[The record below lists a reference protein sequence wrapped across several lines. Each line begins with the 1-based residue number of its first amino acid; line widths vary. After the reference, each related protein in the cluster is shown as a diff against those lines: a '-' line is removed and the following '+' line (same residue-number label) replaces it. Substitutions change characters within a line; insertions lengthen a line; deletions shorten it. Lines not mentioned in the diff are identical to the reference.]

1 MESRKWLGFLLV
13 LIAVIASLEYLPR
26 DLLVRVAIPQDASY
40 PLNEGPSG
48 TSILWRAL
56 EKRGFKTKIVYGL
69 SGMPDLAGYK
79 DLVYLAVGGVTRE
92 GTGLKEA
99 YSLLEKARAR
109 GLRIHYVLLDEAPTP
124 PVRDL
129 TRQASLLIC
138 GSIPPQIR
146 GILNSTISTFYGL
159 VQGEGYD
166 IPTGFTGYIT
176 FTGDPIVYPVKPLL
190 PQELNSFTA
199 IAAAWPY
206 PAEPYQGKWYI
217 VGVECRSARG
227 SVVLIADSTIAVN
240 LVTGTYNKSLDYIV
254 NLIADRVASPETTL
268 VVSDEELYVAPGNE
282 NVQLILSLHPSIL
295 LLAAS
300 RLYGKAESVATS
312 LMAKKGLTP
321 LLIAGIASI
330 LASAALYSSLP
341 PRTGKEG
348 RRGSRIA
355 GFGAILS
362 SLKTLFAPLDSVVP
376 LCSIASRY
384 LELPVSGVSHNVER
398 ELNRL
403 KDSIVRECSRV
414 ERMRVFSRFLP
425 VWGLVKRRLESSLV
439 VYLSLAGIYDYEEAQ
454 RVVKGGGSGRG

>member
-48 TSILWRAL
+48 TSILWRTL
-56 EKRGFKTKIVYGL
+56 EERGFDTKIVYGL
-69 SGMPDLAGYK
+69 SGTPDFSGYR

-99 YSLLEKARAR
+99 YSLLEKARTR

-138 GSIPPQIR
+138 GSSPPQIR

-159 VQGEGYD
+159 IQGKGYD

-190 PQELNSFTA
+190 PQGLGPFTA

-227 SVVLIADSTIAVN
+227 TVVLIADSTIAVN
-240 LVTGTYNKSLDYIV
+240 LVAETHSKSLDYIV
-254 NLIADRVASPETTL
+254 NLIAERVESPETTL

-282 NVQLILSLHPSIL
+282 NLQLVLSLHPSIL

-300 RLYGKAESVATS
+300 QLYGMAESVATS
-312 LMAKKGLTP
+312 IMARRGLTP

-341 PRTGKEG
+341 PKIKKEG
-348 RRGSRIA
+348 ERGRIA
-355 GFGAILS
+355 GFSAVLS
-362 SLKTLFAPLDSVVP
+362 SLRSLFASLDSVMP
-376 LCSIASRY
+376 LCTMASKY
-384 LELPVSGVSHNVER
+384 LGLPTSRTSHNVER
-398 ELNRL
+398 ELSRL
-403 KDSIVRECSRV
+403 KDSITRECSRV
-414 ERMRVFSRFLP
+414 ERMGAFLRFLP
-425 VWGLVKRRLESSLV
+425 VWGLVKRRLESSLI
-439 VYLSLAGIYDYEEAQ
+439 VYLSLAGIYDYEEAC
-454 RVVKGGGSGRG
+454 RVVKGGG